1 MVGTL
6 SGGKKCAQTNMK
18 RHGADYY
25 HRLGKLGGS
34 AKTTKPK
41 GFAANPALAV
51 IAGSKGGAISKR
63 GPAKKKEETD

>member
-6 SGGKKCAQTNMK
+6 SGGKKCARTNME

-25 HRLGKLGGS
+25 KRLGKLGGS

-51 IAGSKGGAISKR
+51 TAGAIGGHRSKR
-63 GPAKKKEETD
+63 GPAKNKKTD

>member
-25 HRLGKLGGS
+25 KRLGKLGGS

-41 GFAANPALAV
+41 GFATNPALAV
-51 IAGSKGGAISKR
+51 IAGSLGGHRSKR
-63 GPAKKKEETD
+63 GPAKKKEEAD